1 VLPHAPAGGFG
12 RPSAHAAAC
21 GYADDLINRCARL
34 GSREGRRSRN
44 GVDLGAEMTVESGY
58 ADIFG
63 PQVPRTGDEAQTATF
78 ALASAAYRDNDVEE
92 ILKANSEW
100 HQSKVS
106 PGKVA
111 LFKPNLGE
119 AFSRA
124 VVDRMLGAGR
134 KPLIQ
139 SFGAEPQVVVE
150 HCLAANHIRK
160 NRDNQLSAIM
170 VLCGLLFLPG
180 LLVWLLVFQIRTTI
194 ARREDKRAGAP
205 ATTLLVAMAALAVI
219 FLLKMPFT
227 GFWGLYAR
235 AAVIMPVVGW
245 FLAKRVCERTAH
257 DLRGRWDGLLSGSS
271 VGAKVPETVPT
282 NPSETAAENL
292 RQSLARLAAEQQ
304 SNSVF
309 YAGPKGILGMGT
321 RWGSWQLAED
331 LVPADP
337 SREIH
342 PFRSWDVIRSI
353 HDQLRMLERGP
364 LNTGGF
370 TKPSIRHWVVTPV
383 GENAGAVSRPEG
395 TDVEAYQVK
404 PHAIQDICN
413 KQQFGAGDR
422 HYLGVQW
429 TLWDGQL
436 VITMLITVT
445 VLHETLRIEVTG
457 HALGPVHPLFTTKPA
472 AKEKKVQKSVRF
484 WETRTVKL
492 PLVDADEV
500 VRLAA
505 RAPLSWYPPL
515 LNWLGG
521 SLSLPEPFGLRH
533 AWADK
538 PWRHRFMAD
547 DALRAATPVLRVVH
561 AAAIKVLKENGVDTE
576 KFGSRSA
583 SLSTAVQDASP
594 KKADLYDA

>member
-1 VLPHAPAGGFG
+1 
-12 RPSAHAAAC
+12 
-21 GYADDLINRCARL
+21 
-34 GSREGRRSRN
+34 
-44 GVDLGAEMTVESGY
+44 MTVDSGY
-58 ADIFG
+58 GDIFG
-63 PQVPRTGDEAQTATF
+63 PQVPRTGDEGQTATF
-78 ALASAAYRDNDVEE
+78 ALASAAYRDTGVEQ
-92 ILKANSEW
+92 ILDANSEW
-100 HQSKVS
+100 HQSAVKA
-106 PGKVA
+106 GRIK
-111 LFKPNLGE
+111 LFRPNLGE

-124 VVDRMLGAGR
+124 VVDRMIGPGR

-150 HCLAANHIRK
+150 HCLAANNIRK
-160 NRDNQLSAIM
+160 ERDNRLTVVM
-170 VLCGLLFLPG
+170 VLCGVLFLPG
-180 LLVWLLVFQIRTTI
+180 LLAWLLVFQLRTSM
-194 ARREDKRAGAP
+194 ARREDRRVGAL
-205 ATTLLVAMAALAVI
+205 ATVLLVAVGALAVL
-219 FLLKMPFT
+219 FLVKMPFT
-227 GFWGLYAR
+227 GFWGWYAR
-235 AAVIMPVVGW
+235 ASLVLPVVGW
-245 FLAKRVCERTAH
+245 YLAKQICERTAA
-257 DLRGRWDGLLSGSS
+257 DLRERWDGLLAGSS
-271 VGAKVPETVPT
+271 VGAKVPEAVPSSPGE
-282 NPSETAAENL
+282 NAAEQL
-292 RQSLARLAAEQQ
+292 RQSLAKLSAEQR

-331 LVPADP
+331 LVAADP
-337 SREIH
+337 TREIH

-353 HDQLRMLERGP
+353 HDQLKMLARGP

-370 TKPSIRHWVVTPV
+370 PTPSIRHWVVTPI
-383 GENAGAVSRPEG
+383 GENAKAVARPGG

-404 PHAIQDICN
+404 QHAIQEICN

-457 HALGPVHPLFTTKPA
+457 HALGPVHPLFTSKSEAPTREVSKSLKP
-472 AKEKKVQKSVRF
+472 
-484 WETRTVKL
+484 WETRTIKL
-492 PLVDADEV
+492 PLVNADEV

-505 RAPLSWYPPL
+505 RAPLGWYPPL

-521 SLSLPEPFGLRH
+521 SLVLPEPFGLRH

-561 AAAIKVLKENGVDTE
+561 AAAIKVLEENGVNTE
-576 KFGSRSA
+576 KFGARSA
-583 SLSTAVQDASP
+583 FLSTAVQDPAP
-594 KKADLYDA
+594 RKADVYDA

>member
-1 VLPHAPAGGFG
+1 
-12 RPSAHAAAC
+12 
-21 GYADDLINRCARL
+21 
-34 GSREGRRSRN
+34 
-44 GVDLGAEMTVESGY
+44 MTVDSGY

-63 PQVPRTGDEAQTATF
+63 PQVPRTGDTDQTATF
-78 ALASAAYRDNDVEE
+78 ALASAAYRDNPVEK
-92 ILKANSEW
+92 ILDANSEW
-100 HQSKVS
+100 HESSVKT
-106 PGKVA
+106 GRKWA
-111 LFKPNLGE
+111 RIFRPNLGE
-119 AFSRA
+119 AFSAA
-124 VVDRMLGAGR
+124 VIARMLGAGR

-150 HCLAANHIRK
+150 HCLAANNIRRD
-160 NRDNQLSAIM
+160 RDNLLTIVM

-180 LLVWLLVFQIRTTI
+180 LIIWLLVFQIRTTM
-194 ARREDKRAGAP
+194 ARQEGRAGAM
-205 ATTLLVAMAALAVI
+205 ATALLVGVGALAVI
-219 FLLKMPFT
+219 FLVKMPFT
-227 GFWGLYAR
+227 GFWAWYAR
-235 AAVIMPVVGW
+235 AAVVLPVVGW
-245 FLAKRVCERTAH
+245 FWAKQICERTAR
-257 DLRGRWDGLLSGSS
+257 DLRERWSGLLAGSS
-271 VGAKVPETVPT
+271 VGAKVPEAVPRS
-282 NPSETAAENL
+282 PGETAAESL
-292 RQSLARLAAEQQ
+292 RQSLARLSAEQA

-331 LVPADP
+331 LVSADP
-337 SREIH
+337 TREIH

-353 HDQLRMLERGP
+353 HDQLRMLERNT

-370 TKPSIRHWVVTPV
+370 PKASIRHWVVTPV
-383 GENAGAVSRPEG
+383 AENAKAVSRPTG
-395 TDVEAYQVK
+395 TDVDAYQVK
-404 PHAIQDICN
+404 NHAIQDICN

-436 VITMLITVT
+436 VITMMITVT

-457 HALGPVHPLFTTKPA
+457 HALGPVHGLFTSGPD
-472 AKEKKVQKSVRF
+472 AKEKEVSKSLKF
-484 WETRTVKL
+484 WETRKVKL

-505 RAPLSWYPPL
+505 RAPLTWYPPL

-521 SLSLPEPFGLRH
+521 SLALPEPFGLRH

-561 AAAIKVLKENGVDTE
+561 SAAIRVLAENGVNTE
-576 KFGSRSA
+576 KFGNRSA
-583 SLSTAVQDASP
+583 FLSTAVQDASP
-594 KKADLYDA
+594 RKADVYDA